1 MRKKVSLKITKQGGG
16 NVYVD
21 DDVHSP
27 NRRDIFF
34 QVQLTEIFLFSC
46 QMFSKYSL
54 RRAEQ
59 AFFTHVER
67 NSRNV
72 TAASKT
78 VDPSIKSTG
87 PVKSPKLGKRKPS
100 NGKLILQSNESSK
113 YSNSN
118 VLPSPTQYSL
128 QTKLSLTQGSVLK
141 RRKRL
146 RKVPQRWKWSRNVR
160 MVSLVILIR

>member
-21 DDVHSP
+21 DDIHSP

-34 QVQLTEIFLFSC
+34 QVQLTEIFLFYC

-78 VDPSIKSTG
+78 VEPSIKSTG

-100 NGKLILQSNESSK
+100 SGKLTLQSSESSK
-113 YSNSN
+113 YSNRCVASSYSILVTDEAKSN
-118 VLPSPTQYSL
+118 SGFCIKEKEEAP
-128 QTKLSLTQGSVLK
+128 KGSTEME
-141 RRKRL
+141 
-146 RKVPQRWKWSRNVR
+146 
-160 MVSLVILIR
+160 MVEEC